1 VWEASFGNASEA
13 RRSATS
19 ALELSKSRE
28 VEYGAAFALALA
40 GDSGRS
46 QELAN
51 DLERRFPEDTS
62 VRFSYLPALRALY
75 ALSHSEPS
83 KATELLQAALPHDLA
98 VTGVSF
104 FGFFGNLYPAYVRGE
119 ANLAANRATQASAEF
134 QKILDHRGIV
144 LADPIGALAH
154 LGRARAFALKGDTAK
169 AREAYQDF
177 LTLWRDADPDIP
189 ILKQA
194 KAEYAKLQ

>member
-1 VWEASFGNASEA
+1 MWEASFGNASEA

-119 ANLAANRATQASAEF
+119 
-134 QKILDHRGIV
+134 
-144 LADPIGALAH
+144 PIWQQTGPRKPPPSSRKSLI
-154 LGRARAFALKGDTAK
+154 T
-169 AREAYQDF
+169 EESSS
-177 LTLWRDADPDIP
+177 P
-189 ILKQA
+189 ILSVRWPI
-194 KAEYAKLQ
+194 